1 MKKIRRILLFSL
13 LGLLVVGIVLGFV
26 LGGTDSFSS
35 FLSALYEGY
44 YDFDIDQDN
53 ATRILIYTVF
63 AILFTADAFALAVQ
77 IRRKKSK
84 AFPIYTFFTLLVAM
98 FIVFS
103 AKTGINYLK
112 DNKVNGIIGLA
123 FISIEGLGLLA
134 LTLLAIPDAIE
145 HSELTANAKKADGYK
160 IADLVVGCVVAAVYV
175 AVLGIVSGFK
185 FDLFKSIGMFRAIF
199 AIVEVFVFGIIAYRL
214 IKQKKPIASVL
225 MPIAIL
231 LVELVEFTYN
241 HYGIIILKNTKAFF
255 ESGDIIELLQALLVV
270 VYFFVAVFYGM
281 YIASDYVL
289 TIFEARRQKLY
300 NHREKYVYGDRRKFG
315 DSIVKEWEA
324 SKAQQAGFG
333 TSFAD
338 IAAAIEAQKQADL
351 AEIQK
356 STGLQGVVL
365 DENDITNDRDTQNE
379 LKLEQA
385 AEEESEIAQVESR
398 EDDDDDSR
406 KGLKQIK
413 LVGGEEPKEFRLKLM
428 TLEPKKRERYNKVR
442 NRLESYKKIKQKF
455 SNTVD
460 SYRYAGELVA
470 KMSIIGTTLRL
481 HLALDPDSYD
491 VNKYHQIDLSAKQKY
506 IFVPFTLKL
515 KGPTSVELALQLI
528 DELMKGFDIPQ
539 QKGYKDKNFAQEVA
553 NELKA
558 QGLIEEVDETP
569 AEEEESESVKKH
581 KKALAEKAENTE
593 EAESTEETASEETQ
607 SGADNAEENAE
618 PAQEETNTEEAET
631 PSEEAPAEDTEAE

>member
-1 MKKIRRILLFSL
+1 MKKVRKILLFSL
-13 LGLLVVGIVLGFV
+13 LGIVLIGIILGFV
-26 LGGTDSFSS
+26 FGGADSIGNFLGNV
-35 FLSALYEGY
+35 YYGY
-44 YDFDIDQDN
+44 VEFEWDQEP
-53 ATRILIYTVF
+53 ATKVLVYSIF
-63 AILFTADAFALAVQ
+63 AVAAFIFAMQFAVNV
-77 IRRKKSK
+77 RRKKSK
-84 AFPIYTFFTLLVAM
+84 SFAVY
-98 FIVFS
+98 
-103 AKTGINYLK
+103 GI
-112 DNKVNGIIGLA
+112 
-123 FISIEGLGLLA
+123 
-134 LTLLAIPDAIE
+134 LTLLYLLFGIFGIQNGVDYIKDAGAGKGAIAAACAILPGLLLILLTILSIPTAFE
-145 HSELTANAKKADGYK
+145 HSELHSNSKEADGWK
-160 IADLVVGCVVAAVYV
+160 IADLSAGIALAVLYIPLLLIVSGSEFNIFKPLLGTLTVVLTVIQLFVYGFFAWRLIKAKKPVAAV
-175 AVLGIVSGFK
+175 LLPLS
-185 FDLFKSIGMFRAIF
+185 
-199 AIVEVFVFGIIAYRL
+199 
-214 IKQKKPIASVL
+214 
-225 MPIAIL
+225 IL
-231 LVELVEFTYN
+231 LVELIAYTYY
-241 HYGIIILKNTKAFF
+241 HYGWVIRWNTWHN
-255 ESGDIIELLQALLVV
+255 LLDGSIVEKIQATFVV
-270 VYFFVAVFYGM
+270 VYFFVAIIFGM
-281 YIASDYVL
+281 YFATQYVL
-289 TIFEARRQKLY
+289 TIFEERRQKLY

-324 SKAQQAGFG
+324 SKAAQAGVG
-333 TSFAD
+333 SSFAD

-351 AEIQK
+351 AEVQRA
-356 STGLQGVVL
+356 TGLQGVIL

-385 AEEESEIAQVESR
+385 AEDEAELAQVESR
-398 EDDDDDSR
+398 EDDADDSR

-553 NELKA
+553 EELKA
-558 QGLIEEVDETP
+558 AGLIEEIDDTP
-569 AEEEESESVKKH
+569 AETEESVSVKKKKS
-581 KKALAEKAENTE
+581 KKADVA
-593 EAESTEETASEETQ
+593 
-607 SGADNAEENAE
+607 
-618 PAQEETNTEEAET
+618 
-631 PSEEAPAEDTEAE
+631 EEAPATAEAAEAPAEEAAEAPEEEATEAPAEEADEKNDAE